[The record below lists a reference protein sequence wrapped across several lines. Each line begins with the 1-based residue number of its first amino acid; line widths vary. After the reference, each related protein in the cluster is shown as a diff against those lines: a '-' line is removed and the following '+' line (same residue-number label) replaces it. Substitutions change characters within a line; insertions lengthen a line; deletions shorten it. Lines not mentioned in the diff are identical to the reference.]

1 MLPTPVRLPLAL
13 TLAGVAL
20 ACALSAAWPTRYAA
34 SASVLLPAGAA
45 PGSRI
50 VRIEHAAL
58 DPDAALRR
66 VNEEVA
72 GLLGRKARLIDA
84 AMVRP
89 QRPSLPLNLALGGA
103 GGLVLALA
111 LSRLRRKPAARVG
124 PGSVL
129 ALCRQ
134 LLAQW
139 FTPQR
144 QLLPIVS
151 AAAGE
156 GRSRLAAQLAVAC
169 AELGQRTLLI
179 DGDLRSPSLH
189 QAFNLPN
196 ECGLADFLQHRRV
209 SLAPAAANL
218 SVLVAGRAAG
228 DPLDLLSRERLP
240 AFLAEARRHFGVILI
255 DTPAAERGPDFELFA
270 ALAGGALVVGGG
282 RLEAALGRCGAKV
295 VAQA

>member
-1 MLPTPVRLPLAL
+1 MLPAPARLPLAL

-20 ACALSAAWPTRYAA
+20 ACALTAVWPTRYSA

-50 VRIEHAAL
+50 VRIEHAAR
-58 DPDAALRR
+58 DADAALRR
-66 VNEEVA
+66 VNHELEA
-72 GLLGRKARLIDA
+72 FLARKASLIDA

-89 QRPSLPLNLALGGA
+89 QRPGLALNLALGGA
-103 GGLVLALA
+103 GGLALALA
-111 LSRLRRKPAARVG
+111 LARLRRKPAPRVG
-124 PGSVL
+124 PGAVL
-129 ALCRQ
+129 GLCRQ

-156 GRSRLAAQLAVAC
+156 GRSRLATQLARAC

-196 ECGLADFLQHRRV
+196 ECGLADFLQNRRV
-209 SLAPAAANL
+209 SLAAAGENL
-218 SVLVAGRAAG
+218 SVLVAGQGTG
-228 DPLDLLSRERLP
+228 DPLDLLGRERLA

-255 DTPAAERGPDFELFA
+255 DTPAAARGPDFEIFA
-270 ALAGGALVVGGG
+270 ALAGGALVVGDG
-282 RLEAALGRCGAKV
+282 RLEAALGRCGARV
-295 VAQA
+295 VAHA